1 MISLKTIAQECGV
14 SAMTVSRALDENK
27 RNQISAETRKKIL
40 EVAEKNNYRSNK
52 AACSLRDRKTYNI
65 MLFTSFRMFSVPI
78 AVPDF
83 DAHFGCL
90 VGDFLRGVISTAH
103 EHNYD
108 VKLEPLLRQDD
119 NDEYI
124 LPLLDK
130 RLTDGVIFQRI
141 PISQKL
147 KSRLQAQNIPFVREA
162 GAPNI
167 EYDCTEIYVD
177 KQSGFYEAFEYLCKK
192 NHRKIAYIGDGISDN
207 AVENLQIFSNFFK
220 LKKQYDPKLIY
231 TVKNF
236 FELQDLLN
244 GLSYPSPFSA
254 LVCQNDCYADF
265 VVRTLRK
272 KGIRVPADVA
282 VIGFDNNP
290 AFVGE
295 GRSNLTTIDNFW
307 KEKGEECFNMLYEI
321 IKRGAN
327 SRICK
332 KSIPSKLILRET
344 A

>member
-1 MISLKTIAQECGV
+1 
-14 SAMTVSRALDENK
+14 
-27 RNQISAETRKKIL
+27 
-40 EVAEKNNYRSNK
+40 
-52 AACSLRDRKTYNI
+52 
-65 MLFTSFRMFSVPI
+65 
-78 AVPDF
+78 
-83 DAHFGCL
+83 
-90 VGDFLRGVISTAH
+90 
-103 EHNYD
+103 
-108 VKLEPLLRQDD
+108 
-119 NDEYI
+119 
-124 LPLLDK
+124 
-130 RLTDGVIFQRI
+130 IFQRI